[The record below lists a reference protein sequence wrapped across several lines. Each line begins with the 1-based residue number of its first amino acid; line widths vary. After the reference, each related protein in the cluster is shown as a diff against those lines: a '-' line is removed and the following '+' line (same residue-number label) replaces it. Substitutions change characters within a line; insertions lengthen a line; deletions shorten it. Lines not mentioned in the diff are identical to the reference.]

1 MRARWRRGLAGG
13 TALMLLLD
21 THVFVWLSSD
31 PRQLSEGAR
40 AAVKKNAGRIFISSI
55 SALEMAI
62 LVKRKRLTLPLEFP
76 VFWERALSHH
86 GIGEIPVDWRI
97 AHHSVLLPDVHNDP
111 FDRIIVATA
120 QLHNLAILSKDQ
132 TLPSYPDTV
141 VVWS

>member
-1 MRARWRRGLAGG
+1 
-13 TALMLLLD
+13 MLLLD
-21 THVFVWLSSD
+21 THAFVWLASD
-31 PRQLSEGAR
+31 PSQFPVR
-40 AAVKKNAGRIFISSI
+40 AQAVLKKNASRLFLSSI

-62 LVKRKRLTLPLEFP
+62 LVKRRRLTLPLEFP
-76 VFWERALSHH
+76 AFWERALDRH

-97 AHHSVLLPDVHNDP
+97 AQHSVQLPDVHNDP

-120 QLHNLAILSKDQ
+120 QLHNLTILSKDR